1 MGRLFETTAGRLV
14 GLGAAV
20 FAFWFAS
27 AVVASAVGAF
37 DDLGDALWSG
47 VQHLLDPGALGDDA
61 TTAQRLL
68 GVVQVVLGIVLVVGL
83 VLTLLTDVVDRTLQ
97 RLGESDPPARARG
110 HLLAIGSGDALLT
123 VLSRLEQREPGA
135 EAVVLVPPGDA
146 GARRELQT
154 HLDAALPS
162 LRVRAVGGD
171 PTTAGGLERGSASRA
186 RAIAVLSPE
195 GADDAPADARA
206 IEVAVSIARTLGD
219 AGRLPHVGVE
229 IRRGRNADA
238 VWGSFPPQVDA
249 VVHDRALGAVLALA
263 VLNPPFVE
271 MLGAAA
277 SREQQGG
284 LFAVGAEE
292 LAGRRFGELA
302 PVFAEAVP
310 VGVIPR
316 RDPSAIAYARDPDTR
331 IDAADALV
339 VTAESDAQARRLRAE
354 PAAARPAGASP
365 RSRSPPA

>member
-1 MGRLFETTAGRLV
+1 
-14 GLGAAV
+14 
-20 FAFWFAS
+20 
-27 AVVASAVGAF
+27 
-37 DDLGDALWSG
+37 
-47 VQHLLDPGALGDDA
+47 
-61 TTAQRLL
+61 
-68 GVVQVVLGIVLVVGL
+68 
-83 VLTLLTDVVDRTLQ
+83 
-97 RLGESDPPARARG
+97 
-110 HLLAIGSGDALLT
+110 
-123 VLSRLEQREPGA
+123 
-135 EAVVLVPPGDA
+135 
-146 GARRELQT
+146 
-154 HLDAALPS
+154 
-162 LRVRAVGGD
+162 
-171 PTTAGGLERGSASRA
+171 
-186 RAIAVLSPE
+186 
-195 GADDAPADARA
+195 
-206 IEVAVSIARTLGD
+206 
-219 AGRLPHVGVE
+219 
-229 IRRGRNADA
+229 
-238 VWGSFPPQVDA
+238 
-249 VVHDRALGAVLALA
+249 
-263 VLNPPFVE
+263 